1 MLGLPRTAGAANDD
15 YAGEFTAET
24 CKNSICAYST
34 FEQTGLVTIQ
44 AGDGYEFVDPYGDCE
59 IIAPQSVIC
68 TGTVEWYL
76 AG

>member
-1 MLGLPRTAGAANDD
+1 
-15 YAGEFTAET
+15 
-24 CKNSICAYST
+24 
-34 FEQTGLVTIQ
+34 VTIQ